1 MTKLRVRV
9 TDAAGK
15 QSYSLL
21 EKQKESFYVFLAS
34 HAPKKTVDVGYVN
47 TVAQLEEAIAGFA
60 ACGAKK
66 VVAYFG
72 KNVMTSD
79 DGKVV
84 FDIEISIKPRL

>member
-21 EKQKESFYVFLAS
+21 EKQEKTFYVLLAS
-34 HAPKKTVDVGYVN
+34 YSPKKTVDVGYVN
-47 TVAQLEEAIAGFA
+47 TVSQLEEAITGFA
-60 ACGAKK
+60 SAGAKQ

-84 FDIEISIKPRL
+84 FDIEINIKPRL